1 MSAAGSQPALRAR
14 TIPFG
19 VLLLC
24 GLFTLGT
31 SPGVRAASRSKVAK
45 TTQAAYSKARKKT
58 SKRVSARAKALALA
72 EARAK
77 AEAEAIAAGR
87 AAVFVFDGDEAE
99 PLRWE
104 VIRLLQANGMRV
116 QTDLRPTDTAVQFRD
131 MAAALN
137 LAIYVHGR
145 IKDTPRG
152 RAVATVTVRSGV
164 TGRKIASASFDGTRR
179 ELVSLVEQGLWDRV
193 KSPLG
198 RACVEARKP
207 GRRHSAPMRIE
218 AGTPVEDTPA
228 RSDGT

>member
-1 MSAAGSQPALRAR
+1 MKKLL
-14 TIPFG
+14 I
-19 VLLLC
+19 LLL
-24 GLFTLGT
+24 LALPAF
-31 SPGVRAASRSKVAK
+31 AADS
-45 TTQAAYSKARKKT
+45 SKAEKDVLAALDAWKQAFLKNDAAT
-58 SKRVSARAKALALA
+58 LDKLYNKDLAYTHSSAKVQN
-72 EARAK
+72 K
-77 AEAEAIAAGR
+77 AEAIAAGR

-164 TGRKIASASFDGTRR
+164 TGRKIASASFEGTRR